1 MTRARYLTLPK
12 NIFDKC
18 PTLTDA
24 KALEIKFRASGHL
37 IHTELLGIAC
47 L

>member
-1 MTRARYLTLPK
+1 MSFIAQKIYIY
-12 NIFDKC
+12 IFDKC